1 MLVKK
6 TVYELSRVNM
16 YTIWMIV
23 DLKTGS
29 EKVIHEFKKKYYCKL
44 PKNKIK
50 RPKSE

>member
-29 EKVIHEFKKKYYCKL
+29 EKVIHEF
-44 PKNKIK
+44 
-50 RPKSE
+50 